1 MFAAAL
7 MFVACKPKKAGDFV
21 IKGTIKNAPAGETLY
36 VEKVSLL
43 AGKTP
48 VSDSVK
54 LPANGAFTLKGKGTQ
69 EDLYLLTFNH
79 QPFAIFV
86 NDNDNISVAADIND
100 SHFPVFTGSPATK
113 ELYSFITS
121 YAQHDSIVRELSIKL
136 DSIGK
141 ANPADSNIM
150 VLRNAG
156 MREIN
161 AINAGITH
169 VITTSASPAVVA
181 FALDKSRNTMDIAEI
196 DKLAKQASAR
206 FKDHSGLAIIKSQTA
221 QALAQQKQQPAG
233 GGEAA
238 PYALLNQQAPDLSM
252 NTVDGKTLSI
262 SSFKGKYVLV
272 DFWASWC
279 GPCRAENPNVVTAY
293 NKFKDKNFTI
303 LGVSLDQDKAAWQEA
318 IKKDGLAWNHM
329 SDLKYWQSAAVE
341 AYHFDGIPF
350 NVLIDPTGKIIASS
364 LRGPALEAK
373 LAEVLK

>member
-1 MFAAAL
+1 MLAAAV
-7 MFVACKPKKAGDFV
+7 MVVGCAKKKAGDFV

-36 VEKVSLL
+36 VEKVSLM

-48 VSDSVK
+48 VYDSVK
-54 LPANGAFTLKGKGTQ
+54 LPATGAFTLKGKGTQ

-86 NDNDNISVAADIND
+86 NDNDNINVTVDLNNARL
-100 SHFPVFTGSPATK
+100 PVFTGSPATK
-113 ELYSFITS
+113 ELYDFISS
-121 YAQHDSIVRELSIKL
+121 YSAHDSIVRDLSIRL
-136 DSIGK
+136 DSINR

-169 VITTSASPAVVA
+169 IVATAGSPAVIA
-181 FALDKSRNTMDIAEI
+181 FALDKSRNTMDITEI
-196 DKLAKQASAR
+196 DKLARQAATR
-206 FKDHSGLAIIKSQTA
+206 FKDHSGLAIIKTQTA
-221 QALAQQKQQPAG
+221 QAVAQQKQQPATS
-233 GGEAA
+233 GEAA
-238 PYALLNQQAPDLSM
+238 PYALLNQQAPDLTM
-252 NTVDGKTLSI
+252 ATVDGKPLSI

-293 NKFKDKNFTI
+293 NKYKDKNFTI
-303 LGVSLDQDKAAWQEA
+303 LGVSLDSSKASWQQA
-318 IKKDGLAWNHM
+318 IQKDGLAWNHM
-329 SDLKYWQSAAVE
+329 SDLKFWESPAVNT
-341 AYHFDGIPF
+341 YQFDGIPF
-350 NVLIDPTGKIIASS
+350 NVLIDPAGKIIASS